1 MNGAGGSSG
10 GVGQFFIGLI
20 MMCGGGYMLLNAIRV
35 SSSFGLGTRLY
46 GVPAFGSQLG
56 ITGGMILVPFILVH
70 RRLAWTGNE
79 NGWRVIV

>member
-35 SSSFGLGTRLY
+35 SS
-46 GVPAFGSQLG
+46 
-56 ITGGMILVPFILVH
+56 
-70 RRLAWTGNE
+70 RRC
-79 NGWRVIV
+79 